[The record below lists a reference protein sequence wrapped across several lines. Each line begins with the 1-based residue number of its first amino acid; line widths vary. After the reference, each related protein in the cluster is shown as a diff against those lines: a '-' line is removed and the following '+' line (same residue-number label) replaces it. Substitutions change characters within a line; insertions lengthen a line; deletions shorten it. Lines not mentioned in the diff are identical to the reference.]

1 MTKVDANTR
10 FTLYINRSDGLIG
23 LEDKVNGNF
32 LYSYP
37 YDLESYSGVDYSEW
51 GTVKSQLLLE
61 TVDEKGGTQPLYS
74 HVDSTE
80 KEGLRVRKEGNS
92 AVCYYTFPDEG
103 ITVVLECYL
112 EEDGLVVKVDPKR
125 SYRARIE
132 KDKFYR
138 CVALF

>member
-1 MTKVDANTR
+1 MKRIAAFTICMLIVLSVQLSIDAQVDHKERVVSSESTVDGSDILAPGMTKVDANTR

-61 TVDEKGGTQPLYS
+61 TVDERVERNL
-74 HVDSTE
+74 ST
-80 KEGLRVRKEGNS
+80 
-92 AVCYYTFPDEG
+92 AM
-103 ITVVLECYL
+103 
-112 EEDGLVVKVDPKR
+112 
-125 SYRARIE
+125 
-132 KDKFYR
+132 
-138 CVALF
+138 